1 MEIADSVELGRGGP
15 QKIPRPEL
23 WQVGAPAPWK
33 NKSYRPITLEALEL
47 AISGHQPRTPANTK
61 KGQRRSAVLIPI
73 YSSPQK
79 ELHVILTRRSAMM
92 KHHTHEVSF
101 PGGNQEP
108 QDEDLWATAV
118 REAHE
123 EIALDPRIVRHIG
136 TLDSF
141 VTVGSN
147 SLVTP
152 FVGTLDTVPELQANP
167 IEVEEI
173 IHISVNELLDPDIYR
188 EEIWEWKDGRSRPV
202 YFFELVGDT
211 VWGATAAMLRQ
222 FLLVLLSIDESN
234 HFS

>member
-1 MEIADSVELGRGGP
+1 MEIGRGGS
-15 QKIPRPEL
+15 QKIPRPESWHL
-23 WQVGAPAPWK
+23 GAPAPWEGK
-33 NKSYRPITLEALEL
+33 ERRAFTLEALES
-47 AISGHQPRTPANTK
+47 AISGYNSRTLTDKTK
-61 KGQRRSAVLIPI
+61 EQRRSAVLIPI
-73 YSSPQK
+73 YCSAQD

-108 QDEDLWATAV
+108 EDQDLWATAI

-123 EIALDPRIVRHIG
+123 EIGLNPELPRFVG

-152 FVGTLDTVPELQANP
+152 FVGILDTVPALEANP

-173 IHISVNELLDPDIYR
+173 IDVPLAELLSPDIYR
-188 EEIWEWKDGRSRPV
+188 EEIWQWQDGKSRPV
-202 YFFELVGDT
+202 FFFELIGDT
-211 VWGATAAMLRQ
+211 VWGATASMLRQ
-222 FLLVLLSIDESN
+222 FLLVLLSIDQTK
-234 HFS
+234 

>member
-1 MEIADSVELGRGGP
+1 MEIGRGGS
-15 QKIPRPEL
+15 QKIPRPESWHL
-23 WQVGAPAPWK
+23 GAPAPWEGK
-33 NKSYRPITLEALEL
+33 ERRAFTLEALESI
-47 AISGHQPRTPANTK
+47 ISGYNSRTLSDKTK
-61 KGQRRSAVLIPI
+61 EQRRSAVLIPI
-73 YSSPQK
+73 YCSAQD

-108 QDEDLWATAV
+108 EDQDLWATAI

-123 EIALDPRIVRHIG
+123 EIGLNPELPRFVG

-152 FVGTLDTVPELQANP
+152 FVGILDTVPTLEANP

-173 IHISVNELLDPDIYR
+173 IDVPLAELLNPDIYR
-188 EEIWEWKDGRSRPV
+188 EEIWQWQDGKSRPV
-202 YFFELVGDT
+202 FFFELIGDT
-211 VWGATAAMLRQ
+211 VWGATASMLRQ
-222 FLLVLLSIDESN
+222 FLLVLLSIDQTK
-234 HFS
+234 

>member
-1 MEIADSVELGRGGP
+1 MEIGRGGS
-15 QKIPRPEL
+15 QKIPRPESWYL
-23 WQVGAPAPWK
+23 GAPAPWEGK
-33 NKSYRPITLEALEL
+33 ERRAFTLEALEST
-47 AISGHQPRTPANTK
+47 ISGYNSRTLSDKTK
-61 KGQRRSAVLIPI
+61 EQRRSAVLIPI
-73 YSSPQK
+73 YCSAQD

-108 QDEDLWATAV
+108 EDQDLWATAI

-123 EIALDPRIVRHIG
+123 EIGLNPELPRFVG

-152 FVGTLDTVPELQANP
+152 FVGILDTVPALEADP

-173 IHISVNELLDPDIYR
+173 IDVPLAELLSPDIYR
-188 EEIWEWKDGRSRPV
+188 EEIWQWQDGKSRPV
-202 YFFELVGDT
+202 FFFELIGDT
-211 VWGATAAMLRQ
+211 VWGATASMLRQ
-222 FLLVLLSIDESN
+222 FLLVLLSIDQTK
-234 HFS
+234 

>member
-1 MEIADSVELGRGGP
+1 MEIGRGGS
-15 QKIPRPEL
+15 QKIPRPESWHL
-23 WQVGAPAPWK
+23 GAPAPWEGK
-33 NKSYRPITLEALEL
+33 ERTAFTLEALES
-47 AISGHQPRTPANTK
+47 AISGYNSRTLTDETK
-61 KGQRRSAVLIPI
+61 EQRRSAVLIPV
-73 YSSPQK
+73 YCSAQD

-108 QDEDLWATAV
+108 EDQDLWATAI

-123 EIALDPRIVRHIG
+123 EIGLNPELPRFVG

-152 FVGTLDTVPELQANP
+152 FVGILDTVPALEANP

-173 IHISVNELLDPDIYR
+173 IDVPLAELLNPDIFR
-188 EEIWEWKDGRSRPV
+188 EEIWQWQDGKSRPV
-202 YFFELVGDT
+202 FFFELIGDT
-211 VWGATAAMLRQ
+211 VWGATASMLRQ
-222 FLLVLLSIDESN
+222 FLLVLLSIDQTK
-234 HFS
+234 

>member
-1 MEIADSVELGRGGP
+1 MEIGRGGS
-15 QKIPRPEL
+15 QKIPRPESWHL
-23 WQVGAPAPWK
+23 GAPAPWEGK
-33 NKSYRPITLEALEL
+33 ERTAFTLEALES
-47 AISGHQPRTPANTK
+47 AISGYNSRTLTDETK
-61 KGQRRSAVLIPI
+61 EQRRSAVLIPV
-73 YSSPQK
+73 YCSAQD

-108 QDEDLWATAV
+108 EDQDLWATAI

-123 EIALDPRIVRHIG
+123 EIGLNPELPRFVG

-152 FVGTLDTVPELQANP
+152 FVGILDTIPALEANP

-173 IHISVNELLDPDIYR
+173 IDVPLAELLNPDIFR
-188 EEIWEWKDGRSRPV
+188 EEIWQWQDGKSRPV
-202 YFFELVGDT
+202 FFFELIGDT
-211 VWGATAAMLRQ
+211 VWGATASMLRQ
-222 FLLVLLSIDESN
+222 FLVVLLSIDQTK
-234 HFS
+234 

>member
-1 MEIADSVELGRGGP
+1 MEKGRGGS
-15 QKIPRPEL
+15 QKIPRPETWHL
-23 WQVGAPAPWK
+23 GAPAPWEGK
-33 NKSYRPITLEALEL
+33 ERKAFTLEALES
-47 AISGHQPRTPANTK
+47 AISGYNSRTLTDETK
-61 KGQRRSAVLIPI
+61 EQRRSAVLIPI
-73 YSSPQK
+73 YCSAQD

-108 QDEDLWATAV
+108 EDQDLWSTAI

-123 EIALDPRIVRHIG
+123 EIGLNPELPRFVG

-152 FVGTLDTVPELQANP
+152 FVGILDTVPALEANP

-173 IHISVNELLDPDIYR
+173 IDVPLAELLNPDIYR
-188 EEIWEWKDGRSRPV
+188 EEIWQWQDGKSRPV
-202 YFFELVGDT
+202 FFFELIGDT
-211 VWGATAAMLRQ
+211 VWGATASMLRQ
-222 FLLVLLSIDESN
+222 FLLVLLSIDQTK
-234 HFS
+234 

>member
-1 MEIADSVELGRGGP
+1 MEKGRGGS
-15 QKIPRPEL
+15 QKIPRPETWHL
-23 WQVGAPAPWK
+23 GAPAPWEGK
-33 NKSYRPITLEALEL
+33 ERKAFTLEALESI
-47 AISGHQPRTPANTK
+47 ISGYNSRTLSDKTK
-61 KGQRRSAVLIPI
+61 EQRRSAVLIPI
-73 YSSPQK
+73 YCSAQD

-108 QDEDLWATAV
+108 EDQDLWATAI

-123 EIALDPRIVRHIG
+123 EIGLNPELPRFVG

-152 FVGTLDTVPELQANP
+152 FVGILDTVPALEANP

-173 IHISVNELLDPDIYR
+173 IDVPLAELLNPDIYR
-188 EEIWEWKDGRSRPV
+188 EEIWQWQDGKSRPV
-202 YFFELVGDT
+202 FFFELIGDT
-211 VWGATAAMLRQ
+211 VWGATASMLRQ
-222 FLLVLLSIDESN
+222 FLLVLLSIDQTK
-234 HFS
+234 

>member
-1 MEIADSVELGRGGP
+1 VEIGRGGS
-15 QKIPRPEL
+15 QKIPRPESWHL
-23 WQVGAPAPWK
+23 GAPAPWEGIE
-33 NKSYRPITLEALEL
+33 RRAFTLESLES
-47 AISGHQPRTPANTK
+47 AISGYNSRTLTDETK
-61 KGQRRSAVLIPI
+61 EQRRSAVLIPI
-73 YSSPQK
+73 YCSAQD

-108 QDEDLWATAV
+108 EDQDLWATAI

-123 EIALDPRIVRHIG
+123 EIGLNPELPRFVG

-152 FVGTLDTVPELQANP
+152 FVGILDTVPALEADP

-173 IHISVNELLDPDIYR
+173 IDVPLAELLNPDIYR
-188 EEIWEWKDGRSRPV
+188 EEIWQWQDGKSRPV
-202 YFFELVGDT
+202 FFFELIGDT
-211 VWGATAAMLRQ
+211 VWGATASMLRQ
-222 FLLVLLSIDESN
+222 FLLVLLSI
-234 HFS
+234 HQTK

>member
-1 MEIADSVELGRGGP
+1 MEIGRGGS
-15 QKIPRPEL
+15 QKIPRPESWHL
-23 WQVGAPAPWK
+23 GAPAPWEGK
-33 NKSYRPITLEALEL
+33 ERRAFTLEALESI
-47 AISGHQPRTPANTK
+47 ISGYNSRTLSDKTK
-61 KGQRRSAVLIPI
+61 EQRRSAVLIPI
-73 YSSPQK
+73 YCSAQD

-108 QDEDLWATAV
+108 EDQDLWATAI

-123 EIALDPRIVRHIG
+123 EIGLNPELPRFVG

-152 FVGTLDTVPELQANP
+152 FVGILDTVPALEANP

-173 IHISVNELLDPDIYR
+173 IDVPLAELLSPDIYR
-188 EEIWEWKDGRSRPV
+188 EEIWQWQDGKSRPV
-202 YFFELVGDT
+202 FFFELIGDT
-211 VWGATAAMLRQ
+211 VWGATASMLRQ
-222 FLLVLLSIDESN
+222 FLLVLHSIDQTK
-234 HFS
+234 

>member
-1 MEIADSVELGRGGP
+1 MEKGRGGS
-15 QKIPRPEL
+15 QKIPRPETWHL
-23 WQVGAPAPWK
+23 GAPAPWEGK
-33 NKSYRPITLEALEL
+33 ERRAFTLEALESI
-47 AISGHQPRTPANTK
+47 ISGYNSRTHSDKTK
-61 KGQRRSAVLIPI
+61 EQRRSAVLIPI
-73 YSSPQK
+73 YCSAQD

-108 QDEDLWATAV
+108 EDQDLWATAI

-123 EIALDPRIVRHIG
+123 EIGLNPELPRFVG

-152 FVGTLDTVPELQANP
+152 FVGILDTVPALEANP

-173 IHISVNELLDPDIYR
+173 IDVPLAELLNPDIYR
-188 EEIWEWKDGRSRPV
+188 EEIWQWQDGKSRPV
-202 YFFELVGDT
+202 FFFELIGDT
-211 VWGATAAMLRQ
+211 VWGATASMLRQ
-222 FLLVLLSIDESN
+222 FLLVLLSIDQTK
-234 HFS
+234 

>member
-1 MEIADSVELGRGGP
+1 VEKGRGGS
-15 QKIPRPEL
+15 QKIPRPETWHL
-23 WQVGAPAPWK
+23 GAPAPWEGK
-33 NKSYRPITLEALEL
+33 ERKAFTLEALES
-47 AISGHQPRTPANTK
+47 AISGYNSRTLTDETK
-61 KGQRRSAVLIPI
+61 EQRRSAVLIPI
-73 YSSPQK
+73 YCSAQD

-108 QDEDLWATAV
+108 EDQDLWATAI

-123 EIALDPRIVRHIG
+123 EIGLNPELPRFVG

-152 FVGTLDTVPELQANP
+152 FVGILDTVPALEANP

-173 IHISVNELLDPDIYR
+173 IDVPLAELLNPDIYR
-188 EEIWEWKDGRSRPV
+188 EEVWQWQDGKSRPV
-202 YFFELVGDT
+202 FFFELIGDT
-211 VWGATAAMLRQ
+211 VWGATASMLRQ
-222 FLLVLLSIDESN
+222 FLLVLLSIDQTK
-234 HFS
+234 

>member
-1 MEIADSVELGRGGP
+1 MEIGRGGS
-15 QKIPRPEL
+15 QKIPRPESWHL
-23 WQVGAPAPWK
+23 GAPAPWEGK
-33 NKSYRPITLEALEL
+33 ERRAFTLEALESI
-47 AISGHQPRTPANTK
+47 ISGYNSRTLSDKTK
-61 KGQRRSAVLIPI
+61 EQRRSAVLIPI
-73 YSSPQK
+73 YCSDQD

-108 QDEDLWATAV
+108 EDQDLWATAI

-123 EIALDPRIVRHIG
+123 EIGLNPELPRFVG

-152 FVGTLDTVPELQANP
+152 FVGILDTVPALEANP

-173 IHISVNELLDPDIYR
+173 IDVPLAELLNPDIYR
-188 EEIWEWKDGRSRPV
+188 EEIWQWQDGKSRPV
-202 YFFELVGDT
+202 FFFELIGDT
-211 VWGATAAMLRQ
+211 VWGATASMLRQ
-222 FLLVLLSIDESN
+222 FLLVLLSIDQTK
-234 HFS
+234 

>member
-1 MEIADSVELGRGGP
+1 MEIGRGGS
-15 QKIPRPEL
+15 QKIPRPESWHL
-23 WQVGAPAPWK
+23 GAPAPWEGK
-33 NKSYRPITLEALEL
+33 ERRAFTLEALES
-47 AISGHQPRTPANTK
+47 AISGYNSRTLTDKTK
-61 KGQRRSAVLIPI
+61 EQRRSAVLIPI
-73 YSSPQK
+73 YCSAQD

-108 QDEDLWATAV
+108 EDQDLWATAI

-123 EIALDPRIVRHIG
+123 EIGLNPELPRFVG

-152 FVGTLDTVPELQANP
+152 FVGILDTVPALEANP

-173 IHISVNELLDPDIYR
+173 IDVPLAELLNPDIYR
-188 EEIWEWKDGRSRPV
+188 EEIWQWQDGKSRPV
-202 YFFELVGDT
+202 FFFELIGDT
-211 VWGATAAMLRQ
+211 VWGATASMLRQ
-222 FLLVLLSIDESN
+222 FLVVLLSIDQTK
-234 HFS
+234 

>member
-1 MEIADSVELGRGGP
+1 MEIGRGGS
-15 QKIPRPEL
+15 QKIPRPESWHL
-23 WQVGAPAPWK
+23 GAPAPWEGK
-33 NKSYRPITLEALEL
+33 ERTAFTLEALES
-47 AISGHQPRTPANTK
+47 AISGYNSRTLTDETK
-61 KGQRRSAVLIPI
+61 EQRRSAVLIPI
-73 YSSPQK
+73 YCSAQD

-108 QDEDLWATAV
+108 EDQDLWATAI

-123 EIALDPRIVRHIG
+123 EIGLNPELPRFVG

-152 FVGTLDTVPELQANP
+152 FVGILDTIPALEANP

-173 IHISVNELLDPDIYR
+173 IDVPLAELLNPDIFR
-188 EEIWEWKDGRSRPV
+188 EEIWQWQDGKSRPV
-202 YFFELVGDT
+202 FFFELIGDT
-211 VWGATAAMLRQ
+211 VWGATASMLRQ
-222 FLLVLLSIDESN
+222 FLLVLLSIDQTK
-234 HFS
+234 

>member
-1 MEIADSVELGRGGP
+1 MEIGRGGS
-15 QKIPRPEL
+15 QKIPRPESWHL
-23 WQVGAPAPWK
+23 GAPAPWEGK
-33 NKSYRPITLEALEL
+33 ERRAFTLEALEST
-47 AISGHQPRTPANTK
+47 ISGYNSRTLTDETK
-61 KGQRRSAVLIPI
+61 EQRRSAVLIPI
-73 YSSPQK
+73 YCSAQD

-108 QDEDLWATAV
+108 EDQDLWATAI

-123 EIALDPRIVRHIG
+123 EIGLNPELPRFVG

-152 FVGTLDTVPELQANP
+152 FVGILDTVPALEANP

-173 IHISVNELLDPDIYR
+173 IDVPLAELLNPDIYR
-188 EEIWEWKDGRSRPV
+188 EEIWQWQDGKSRPV
-202 YFFELVGDT
+202 FFFELIGDT
-211 VWGATAAMLRQ
+211 VWGATASMLRQ
-222 FLLVLLSIDESN
+222 FLLVLLSIDQTK
-234 HFS
+234 